1 MGSVGCPSF
10 LRACFFLITLIYITL
25 IQGTFIVS
33 SAFLIAH
40 LLSPLVLVKFSLQL
54 VTRDAFEADQLTL
67 VLPAVLA
74 KGAKSATLI
83 V

>member
-1 MGSVGCPSF
+1 MGSVECPSF
-10 LRACFFLITLIYITL
+10 LRSCLSLSTLIYITL

-33 SAFLIAH
+33 SAFLVTC
-40 LLSPLVLVKFSLQL
+40 LLSPLVLVKLSLQL
-54 VTRDAFEADQLTL
+54 VTHDAFEADQLTL